1 MVTNPPRR
9 RRWLLGLG
17 LPLLLIAVILGG
29 GWYWITY
36 RLAPVVA
43 ARASAAIGRPVTI
56 RRLHVGLGRIATV
69 VATDVAVDNPK
80 GWPADS
86 AKLAVVPRLVVRFD
100 LWRYLFHHQI
110 VVPSIDLQQPRLLIG
125 ELANH
130 DANYRLHLAGG
141 GGSGTKIGALQIAD
155 GAIHVVLDPWH
166 ANVMVAI
173 RTEGAPNGSIAGSAT
188 PNGPTPAGMTPATSP
203 GTSPG
208 TSLGTS
214 PGTGPG
220 KTLAWTPPKPPR
232 TLTGT
237 PAGPSE
243 GAATPPSGG
252 ASIGTAA
259 GPPAETAAGT
269 PGATP
274 ALVADAHGTYAGQPI
289 EGHLIGGGILALRS
303 KTQPWPIDLRVANGR
318 TEVHLHGTVADPLAL
333 AGARLRLALAGAN
346 LGSLG
351 KLTDLALPDTPP
363 YSLAGALDF
372 ATHKIRLS
380 DIQGRIG
387 SSDLEGRLVVAL
399 GGPRPVLDANM
410 QSRSVNLGDLVGFI
424 GAKPGPAAK
433 AGPGLL
439 PNTPINVPRFR
450 NADMHLRYRA
460 GQIQGRSMPLD
471 NLVAALDIVDGKVT
485 VHPVAFGVG
494 SGRIAITAKLDP
506 TGRLLHTDA
515 EVDFRSLDVARLMRA
530 THSFT
535 GAGTLSGS
543 ARLAGT
549 GNSPA
554 AIAANGNGALL
565 VGMAGGNLSAVLVD
579 LSGLEFGN
587 AVLSALG
594 VPKTTEVECLVGNF
608 ALQRGVL
615 RTRALII
622 DTKKA
627 IVGGTG
633 SVDMRNDALD
643 LTLRTVPKHFSIGSL
658 PGPIHIS
665 GTLTSPRILPSAQTV
680 ARAGIAG
687 ALAAIFPPLAALPTI
702 QFGTTDHHRCDAL
715 LEQARHQAPGTP
727 PPAPKP
733 PAPRR

>member
-80 GWPADS
+80 NWPADS

-155 GAIHVVLDPWH
+155 GTIHVVLDPWH
-166 ANVMVAI
+166 ANVMVAVH
-173 RTEGAPNGSIAGSAT
+173 TEGAPNGSIAGAAT
-188 PNGPTPAGMTPATSP
+188 PSGPTPAGTTPATFP
-203 GTSPG
+203 GTSP
-208 TSLGTS
+208 GTS

-237 PAGPSE
+237 PAGPSG

-252 ASIGTAA
+252 ASTGTAA
-259 GPPAETAAGT
+259 GTPAGTAAGT

-289 EGHLIGGGILALRS
+289 EGHLIGGSILALRS

-318 TEVHLHGTVADPLAL
+318 TKVHLHGTVADPLAL
-333 AGARLRLALAGAN
+333 AGARLRLTLAGAN
-346 LGSLG
+346 LGSLSQ
-351 KLTDLALPDTPP
+351 LTDLALPDTPP
-363 YSLAGALDF
+363 YSLVGALDF
-372 ATHKIRLS
+372 ATHKIRLR

-387 SSDLEGRLVVAL
+387 SSDLEGRLAVAL
-399 GGPRPVLDANM
+399 GGPRPVLDANV
-410 QSRSVNLGDLVGFI
+410 QSRSVNLGDLGGFI

-433 AGPGLL
+433 VGPGLL
-439 PNTPINVPRFR
+439 SNTPINVPRFR

-471 NLVAALDIVDGKVT
+471 NVVATLDIVDGKVT
-485 VHPVAFGVG
+485 VHPVTFGVG

-543 ARLAGT
+543 ARVAGT

-594 VPKTTEVECLVGNF
+594 MPKTTDVECLVGNF
-608 ALQRGVL
+608 ALQQGIL
-615 RTRALII
+615 HTRALII
-622 DTKKA
+622 DTRQA

-633 SVDMRNDALD
+633 SIDMRNGALD
-643 LTLRTVPKHFSIGSL
+643 LTLRTAPKHFSIGSL

-727 PPAPKP
+727 PPAPRP
-733 PAPRR
+733 PAPHR